1 MCPTSTSLHAG
12 CYVCFCSSTTTTT
25 CHARLHA
32 ILCPTVLW
40 TTLITT
46 EVQKIQINR
55 SLKRTASLF
64 PMVIN
69 ALLQSQSVTKIK
81 FDKIVMLLVVI
92 LKNLVIMDDSFFTI
106 FDN

>member
-1 MCPTSTSLHAG
+1 
-12 CYVCFCSSTTTTT
+12 
-25 CHARLHA
+25 
-32 ILCPTVLW
+32 
-40 TTLITT
+40 
-46 EVQKIQINR
+46 
-55 SLKRTASLF
+55 
-64 PMVIN
+64 MVIN